1 MTSPRPAPRVLMVCS
16 GNTCRSPTAEALL
29 RRELAASGIT
39 GVTVTSAGTGA
50 QEGEPASEGAY
61 LVALEEGLDLG
72 THRSRRVTPELLA
85 EIDVILAMSRSHL
98 HRLALLGGGDRAMLL
113 TEYAGEEGEVA
124 DPYGGALDGYREAFH
139 HLERLA
145 RATALRLGEVP

>member
-1 MTSPRPAPRVLMVCS
+1 MTSPRPATRVLVVCS
-16 GNTCRSPTAEALL
+16 GNTCRSPTAAALL
-29 RRELAASGIT
+29 RRELAAAGIT

-85 EIDVILAMSRSHL
+85 ETDVILAMSRSHL

-145 RATALRLGEVP
+145 RAAALRLGEAP